1 MRARS
6 RQVVREPPIRVEDD
20 HARRYPGADKL
31 ATEVVINLVRTES
44 LVAAEVNGRFR
55 RFGLTGSTFNVLMIL
70 NDAAHPAP
78 RRPQDAADRAHRYRP
93 HGAAQDLADALPGP
107 DRDDGGPLRLGEG
120 DAGAPARQAAVAPR
134 GQGAGFREAGM
145 TRPPIAEALDLEP
158 HPEGGWYRETYR
170 SSVRVE
176 PPGLGAE
183 RQAPRGSGQ
192 PRWPAPGRPRSTKA

>member
-70 NDAAHPAP
+70 NDAPDPLSPHQPGDGPAGD
-78 RRPQDAADRAHRYRP
+78 Q
-93 HGAAQDLADALPGP
+93 QALQ
-107 DRDDGGPLRLGEG
+107 
-120 DAGAPARQAAVAPR
+120 RQ
-134 GQGAGFREAGM
+134 G
-145 TRPPIAEALDLEP
+145 L
-158 HPEGGWYRETYR
+158 
-170 SSVRVE
+170 VR
-176 PPGLGAE
+176 
-183 RQAPRGSGQ
+183 
-192 PRWPAPGRPRSTKA
+192 